1 MFRHI
6 DIRMYLLLPSYRP
19 VLDELAS
26 PSHTKSSEHP
36 ELSYVSLD
44 GRRVPRDGANGH
56 FSLHISCMVK
66 TPGYA
71 TDIP

>member
-1 MFRHI
+1 
-6 DIRMYLLLPSYRP
+6 LLGLPI
-19 VLDELAS
+19 
-26 PSHTKSSEHP
+26 PSESSEHP
-36 ELSYVSLD
+36 ELSYESLD
-44 GRRVPRDGANGH
+44 GRRVPRDGANGR